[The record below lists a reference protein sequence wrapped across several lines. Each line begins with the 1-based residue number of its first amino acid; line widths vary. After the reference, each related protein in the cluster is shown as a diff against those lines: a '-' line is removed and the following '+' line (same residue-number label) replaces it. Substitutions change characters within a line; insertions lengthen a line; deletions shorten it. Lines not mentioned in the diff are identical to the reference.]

1 MLELESL
8 NKVLPGSDQARP
20 GEESILAPPPCVLT
34 IAGSDSGG
42 GAGIQADIKT
52 FMALNTYGSSVITAL
67 TAQNG
72 LGVTGIHAPDG
83 AFVAL
88 QLETVLKGFPVAAAK
103 TGMLFS
109 AEIIKSVAGTLRK
122 FFTSGGKPFPLL
134 VDPVSVSQ
142 SGHRLLA
149 EDAVAALIE
158 YVVPLADLLTPN
170 KPEAEML
177 SDMSINTPEDLREAI
192 QRILALGPKAVL
204 IKGGHFDSDIEVT
217 DWLALPGEEP
227 QRLAQPKVNTINNH
241 GTGCTL
247 GAAITAYLA
256 HGLPLREAVIAA
268 QRYLNLC
275 LRASYSPGL
284 GCGPVNHA
292 ANQETLSE
300 VTQGMPVNHFF
311 GP

>member
-1 MLELESL
+1 MLELDDL
-8 NKVLPGSDQARP
+8 NKTVPG
-20 GEESILAPPPCVLT
+20 GEALLAPPPCVLT

-42 GAGIQADIKT
+42 GAGIQADLKT

-109 AEIIKSVAGTLRK
+109 AEIIKSVAAGLRK
-122 FFTSGGKPFPLL
+122 HLADGGASFPLV

-149 EDAVAALIE
+149 EDAVSALVE
-158 YVVPLADLLTPN
+158 YIVPLADLLTPN

-177 SDMSINTPEDLREAI
+177 AGMAIDTAEDLQTAI
-192 QRILALGPKAVL
+192 ERILALGPKAVL
-204 IKGGHFDSDIEVT
+204 VKGGHFDSDIEVT
-217 DWLALPGEEP
+217 DWLARPGEEP
-227 QRLAQPKVNTINNH
+227 QRLAQPKVNTVNNH

-256 HGLPLREAVIAA
+256 HGLSLREAVLAA

-275 LRASYSPGL
+275 LRESYTPGL

-292 ANQETLSE
+292 ANQETLPE

>member
-1 MLELESL
+1 MLELENL
-8 NKVLPGSDQARP
+8 NKVLPEGGQAQA
-20 GEESILAPPPCVLT
+20 GEAGILTPPPCVLT

-72 LGVTGIHAPDG
+72 LGVAGIHAPPG
-83 AFVAL
+83 EFVAL

-109 AEIIKSVAGTLRK
+109 AEIIKSVAGTLRQ
-122 FFTSGGKPFPLL
+122 FFTSGGKPFSLL

-149 EDAVAALIE
+149 EDAVTALIE
-158 YVVPLADLLTPN
+158 HIVPLADLLTPN

-177 SDMSINTPEDLREAI
+177 AGMSINTPGDLQEAI
-192 QRILALGPKAVL
+192 RRILALGPKAVL
-204 IKGGHFDSDIEVT
+204 VKGGHFDSDIEVT
-217 DWLALPGEEP
+217 DWLAVPGEEP
-227 QRLAQPKVNTINNH
+227 QRLAQPKVNTVNNH

-256 HGLPLREAVIAA
+256 HGLPLREAVRAA

-275 LRASYSPGL
+275 LRASYNPGL

-292 ANQETLSE
+292 ANQETLPE
-300 VTQGMPVNHFF
+300 VAQGMPVNHFF

>member
-1 MLELESL
+1 MLELENL
-8 NKVLPGSDQARP
+8 NKLPGEGRAADSEKGLRV
-20 GEESILAPPPCVLT
+20 PPPCVLT

-42 GAGIQADIKT
+42 GAGIQADLKT
-52 FMALNTYGSSVITAL
+52 FMALKTYGSSVITAL

-72 LGVTGIHAPDG
+72 LGVAGIHAPEG

-109 AEIIKSVAGTLRK
+109 ADIIKSVAGALRGH
-122 FFTSGGKPFPLL
+122 FASGAAVFPLV

-149 EDAVAALIE
+149 EDAVDALVE
-158 YVVPLADLLTPN
+158 YIVPLADLLTPN
-170 KPEAEML
+170 RPEAEML
-177 SDMSINTPEDLREAI
+177 AGMSINTPEDLREAI
-192 QRILALGPKAVL
+192 ARILDLGPKAVL
-204 IKGGHFDSDIEVT
+204 LKGGHFDSDIEVV

-227 QRLAQPKVNTINNH
+227 QRLPQPKVNTANNH

-256 HGLPLREAVIAA
+256 RGLALREAVPAA

-275 LRASYSPGL
+275 LRESYNPGL

-292 ANQETLSE
+292 ANQETLPE
-300 VTQGMPVNHFF
+300 VALGIPIDHFF